1 MTKRK
6 APMSRSE
13 MMSRIGPKNT
23 KPEMI
28 IRKGLH
34 SLGFRYRI
42 HQKCLPGCPDLVLKK
57 YHTVIF
63 IQGCF
68 WHAHDGCRFFRLPKT
83 NTEFW
88 AKKLEGNRIRDMTV
102 TNSLLH
108 SGWRILK
115 IWECAIR
122 VIPINKIL
130 ELIASWLIGNYQ
142 YGSFSEAVIQF
153 NSNQA

>member
-34 SLGFRYRI
+34 SLGFRYRL
-42 HQKCLPGCPDLVLKK
+42 HVKELPGCPDLVLKK
-57 YHTVIF
+57 YQTAVF
-63 IQGCF
+63 IHGCF

-83 NTEFW
+83 NTSFW
-88 AKKLEGNRIRDMTV
+88 ATKLDGNRKRDIDV
-102 TNSLLH
+102 TNSLLK
-108 SGWRILK
+108 SGWRVLR

-122 VIPINKIL
+122 VMPINKII
-130 ELIASWLIGNYQ
+130 ELIASWVLGNYQ
-142 YGSFSEAVIQF
+142 SGSFSEATIQF
-153 NSNQA
+153 NTNQT

>member
-6 APMSRSE
+6 APMNRSE

-34 SLGFRYRI
+34 SLGFRYRL
-42 HQKCLPGCPDLVLKK
+42 HQKSLPGCPDLVLKK
-57 YHTVIF
+57 HHTAIF

-88 AKKLEGNRIRDMTV
+88 AKKLESNRLRDMNV
-102 TNSLLH
+102 TNSLLQ
-108 SGWRILK
+108 SGWRVLK

-122 VIPINKIL
+122 VMPINKIL
-130 ELIASWLIGNYQ
+130 ELIASWLIGNYK

-153 NSNQA
+153 NNQT

>member
-1 MTKRK
+1 LTKRK

-57 YHTVIF
+57 HQSVIF

-68 WHAHDGCRFFRLPKT
+68 WHAHYGCRFFRLPKT

-88 AKKLEGNRIRDMTV
+88 AKKLESNRIRDMNV
-102 TNSLLH
+102 TNSLLQ
-108 SGWRILK
+108 SGWRVLK

-122 VIPINKIL
+122 VMPINKIL
-130 ELIASWLIGNYQ
+130 ELIASWLIGNYK
-142 YGSFSEAVIQF
+142 YGNFSEAVIQF
-153 NSNQA
+153 NNQT

>member
-34 SLGFRYRI
+34 SLGFRYRL
-42 HQKCLPGCPDLVLKK
+42 HVKELPGCPDLVLKK
-57 YHTVIF
+57 YQTAVF
-63 IQGCF
+63 IHGCF

-83 NTEFW
+83 NTSFW
-88 AKKLEGNRIRDMTV
+88 ATKLDGNRKRDIDV
-102 TNSLLH
+102 TNSLLK
-108 SGWRILK
+108 SGWRVLK

-122 VIPINKIL
+122 LMPINKIL
-130 ELIASWLIGNYQ
+130 ELIASWVLGNYQ
-142 YGSFSEAVIQF
+142 SGSFSEATIQF
-153 NSNQA
+153 NTNQT